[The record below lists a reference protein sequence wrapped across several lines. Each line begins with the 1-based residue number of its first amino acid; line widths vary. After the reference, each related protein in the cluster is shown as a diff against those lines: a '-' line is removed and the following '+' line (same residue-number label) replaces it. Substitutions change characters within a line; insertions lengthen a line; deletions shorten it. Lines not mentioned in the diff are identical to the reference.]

1 MNFTSAQKQE
11 LRNGI
16 ENCYQSH
23 ELTETF
29 KERYHNIYQA
39 MAKDVL
45 EQNGYPKN
53 ADIEKGDIDVK
64 LSPKSSYDSYIEL
77 IERDEL
83 IENQEDYNTKVKSQ
97 RFYTDVILSNIRD
110 IQIEFILK
118 DDPIAYLEKNPT
130 EEYLSTEME
139 KRFSSSK
146 LIEHLKEDQDF
157 QNEYVE
163 EKAVEEGIDDN
174 VDISQIRYEITEAK
188 VIESY
193 DVLAELVLD
202 NGYFDSGKTVSA
214 FLSQEF
220 YQFIVNNHLYEA
232 KVEIQ
237 TDPEELQEM

>member
-1 MNFTSAQKQE
+1 
-11 LRNGI
+11 
-16 ENCYQSH
+16 
-23 ELTETF
+23 
-29 KERYHNIYQA
+29 
-39 MAKDVL
+39 
-45 EQNGYPKN
+45 
-53 ADIEKGDIDVK
+53 
-64 LSPKSSYDSYIEL
+64 
-77 IERDEL
+77 
-83 IENQEDYNTKVKSQ
+83 
-97 RFYTDVILSNIRD
+97 
-110 IQIEFILK
+110 
-118 DDPIAYLEKNPT
+118 
-130 EEYLSTEME
+130 ME

-157 QNEYVE
+157 KNEYVE

-174 VDISQIRYEITEAK
+174 VDINQIRYEITEAK

-202 NGYFDSGKTVSA
+202 NGYFDSGKTVST